1 MKKLAILLGFLLGIN
16 ISVLADKADGVAA
29 LGDDATDAQK
39 VLVRKGAQDRCDEAG
54 DDKKEEC
61 VMDYYAQHNL
71 EEEPSCD

>member
-1 MKKLAILLGFLLGIN
+1 VKKIAILLGFLLGMN
-16 ISVLADKADGVAA
+16 MSVLADKDDGVPA
-29 LGDDATDAQK
+29 LGDSATDAQK
-39 VLVRKGAQDRCDEAG
+39 ELVRKGAQDRCDEAG

>member
-1 MKKLAILLGFLLGIN
+1 VKKLAILLGFLLGIN

-54 DDKKEEC
+54 EDKKEEC